1 MTKFT
6 TYDIER
12 RWRLLGQ
19 NSPDLF
25 LWQTLN
31 LITYIL
37 LLPAWN
43 IQKGAERVHTRDLSA
58 FLVSFQRSLEQVTGE
73 PQHHGQIILVH
84 DVHGGLVTQCRPHLT
99 QDCLADCFS
108 CARTKFNCR
117 VQLELHFS
125 AGLGVI
131 LCQLCYNS
139 RISGCRWVRPFLNK

>member
-1 MTKFT
+1 MT
-6 TYDIER
+6 
-12 RWRLLGQ
+12 
-19 NSPDLF
+19 NSQFD
-25 LWQTLN
+25 
-31 LITYIL
+31 Y
-37 LLPAWN
+37 
-43 IQKGAERVHTRDLSA
+43 VHTSLACLKYLKRSREGTRDLSA
-58 FLVSFQRSLEQVTGE
+58 FLISFQRSLEQVTGE

-108 CARTKFNCR
+108 RARTKFNSR

-139 RISGCRWVRPFLNK
+139 RISGCR